1 MLKKL
6 LKYDFR
12 SGFTVMGI
20 FYLVMA
26 LSFLLGLLFK
36 QLKVQQLLGGMAAVL
51 LIAGISVIFAAMVIA
66 VVRFH
71 KNLFGAEG
79 YLMQT
84 LPVSK
89 GRLIASKAIMAYVLL
104 LVGVTGTVLA
114 VAGFLYLVDGQT
126 LWDMLVSAFGD
137 MFVPMMIYIAIA
149 ALVQMAAMIG
159 EIFAAVTLANTRP
172 FIKNNIILSVV
183 FFFAAN
189 TIVGLLEM
197 AGLFFIPLGLRFS
210 GQGAALTFETT
221 LSSILQIGGSTNDPA
236 ALATVS
242 FGLGSII
249 VDAAVAVGLLILARW
264 LMTHKSSV
272 K

>member
-51 LIAGISVIFAAMVIA
+51 LIAGISVIFAAMAIA

-159 EIFAAVTLANTRP
+159 EIFAAVTLANTRM
-172 FIKNNIILSVV
+172 FIKNNIIFAVV
-183 FFFAAN
+183 FFFAGN
-189 TIVGLLEM
+189 MIVSLLEM

>member
-197 AGLFFIPLGLRFS
+197 AGLFFIPL
-210 GQGAALTFETT
+210 AY
-221 LSSILQIGGSTNDPA
+221 GSP
-236 ALATVS
+236 
-242 FGLGSII
+242 GRG
-249 VDAAVAVGLLILARW
+249 RR
-264 LMTHKSSV
+264 
-272 K
+272 